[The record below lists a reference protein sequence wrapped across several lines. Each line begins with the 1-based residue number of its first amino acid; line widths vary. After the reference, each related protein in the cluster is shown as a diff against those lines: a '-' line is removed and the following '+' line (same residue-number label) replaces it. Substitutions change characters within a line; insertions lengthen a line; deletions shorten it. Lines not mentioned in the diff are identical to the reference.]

1 MNFYKPPPMSNIK
14 LFESR
19 QIRSV
24 WNEAEQKWY
33 FVVADVVQV
42 LTDTTNPTD
51 YIKKMRKRDEL
62 LSQGWGQLVTPLLVD
77 TAGGKQKLNCANAQ
91 GLLRIIQSIPSPKAE
106 PFKLWLAQVGSDRL
120 DEIENPELATQRT
133 RELYKLKGYPDDWI
147 EKRMRSIAIREE
159 LTEEWKNRGV
169 KEQKEYSILTAEISK
184 ATFGLT
190 PSQYKKVKGLKSQN
204 LRDHMNDLEL
214 IFSML
219 GEASTTAIVKTQ
231 NPKGFVQNQK
241 AAKQGGAVA
250 GKARRDLETKTGQKV
265 VSSEN
270 YLPDSKKSKQITKG
284 KKK

>member
-1 MNFYKPPPMSNIK
+1 MSNIK

-19 QIRSV
+19 QIRST
-24 WNEAEQKWY
+24 WNEKDKKWY
-33 FVVADVVQV
+33 FSVQDVVEV
-42 LTDTTNPTD
+42 LTDSANVKQ
-51 YIKKMRKRDEL
+51 YIKRMLSRDEL
-62 LSQGWGQLVTPLLVD
+62 LKNNWGTICTLVEMEAADGKRRKVQASD
-77 TAGGKQKLNCANAQ
+77 TK

-106 PFKLWLAQVGSDRL
+106 PFKLWLAQIGSDRL

-169 KEQKEYSILTAEISK
+169 KEQKEYAILTAEISK

-190 PSQYKKVKGLKSQN
+190 PSQYKSVKGLKSQN
-204 LRDHMNDLEL
+204 LRDHMTDLEL

-219 GEASTTAIVKTQ
+219 GEASTTAIVKTKNPIGFIQ
-231 NPKGFVQNQK
+231 NKV
-241 AAKQGGAVA
+241 AAKHGGKIA
-250 GKARRDLETKTGQKV
+250 GDARKALEIKTGEKV
-265 VSSEN
+265 VSKDN
-270 YLPDSKKSKQITKG
+270 YLPDGKKHNQLNEG

>member
-1 MNFYKPPPMSNIK
+1 MSSIK
-14 LFESR
+14 LFESK

-24 WNEAEQKWY
+24 WNEKEQKWY
-33 FVVADVVQV
+33 FSVQDVIEV
-42 LTDTTNPTD
+42 LTDSTD
-51 YIKKMRKRDEL
+51 VKQYIKRVLSRDEIL
-62 LSQGWGQLVTPLLVD
+62 KSNWGTICTLVEMEAADGKRRKIQASD
-77 TAGGKQKLNCANAQ
+77 TK

-169 KEQKEYSILTAEISK
+169 KEQIEYSILTAEISK

-190 PSQYKKVKGLKSQN
+190 PSQYKKIKGLKSQN
-204 LRDHMNDLEL
+204 LRDHMTDLEL

-219 GEASTTAIVKTQ
+219 GEASTTEIVKTQ
-231 NPKGFVQNQK
+231 NPKGFIQNQK

-250 GKARRDLETKTGQKV
+250 GNARLELESRTGKKV
-265 VSSEN
+265 VSTDN
-270 YLPDSKKSKQITKG
+270 YLPEAKKNKELKKG
-284 KKK
+284 KG